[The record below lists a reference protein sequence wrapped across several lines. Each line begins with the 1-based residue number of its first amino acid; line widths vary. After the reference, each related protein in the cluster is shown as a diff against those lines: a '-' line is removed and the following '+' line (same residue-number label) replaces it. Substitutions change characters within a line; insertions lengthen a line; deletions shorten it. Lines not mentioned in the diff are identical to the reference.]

1 MKSVINIILAACAV
15 VLVYMAYRSIMGPIE
30 FEEAKNYREAQ
41 VIQRLKDIRSA
52 QEAYRVVN
60 NGKYAGSFDEL
71 ISFVKNEKMPMV
83 IKEGTLSDEQ
93 FEKGINTDAKAMAVI
108 NKAKKTNDWRK
119 VKELGLENFRRDTT
133 WVNAVDTIFKGR
145 VNFAVDSLRYVPFA
159 GNTQFSL
166 DTVTQ
171 ISKSGAPIYLFEVKA
186 PYDVYLQ
193 GLDRQEVINL
203 NDEAGKMNKYAGL
216 QVGSIEVANNNAGNW
231 E

>member
-1 MKSVINIILAACAV
+1 MRTVINIILAACAV
-15 VLVYMAYRSIMGPIE
+15 VLVYMSYRSIMGPIE
-30 FEEAKNYREAQ
+30 FDQEKNYRDAQ

-71 ISFVKNEKMPMV
+71 INFVENEKVPMV

-93 FEKGINTDAKAMAVI
+93 FEKGVTSDAKAMEII

-119 VKELGLENFRRDTT
+119 VKELGLENFKRDTT
-133 WVNAVDTIFKGR
+133 WINVKDTIFKRAGF
-145 VNFAVDSLRYVPFA
+145 VADSMRYVPF
-159 GNTQFSL
+159 GNGVKFTI
-166 DTVTQ
+166 DTATQ
-171 ISKSGAPIYLFEVKA
+171 ISKSGAPIYLFEVKV
-186 PYDVYLQ
+186 PFDVYLN
-193 GLDRQEVINL
+193 GLDKQEIINL
-203 NDEAGKMNKYAGL
+203 NDEAGKMERYAGL

>member
-1 MKSVINIILAACAV
+1 M
-15 VLVYMAYRSIMGPIE
+15 
-30 FEEAKNYREAQ
+30 
-41 VIQRLKDIRSA
+41 
-52 QEAYRVVN
+52 
-60 NGKYAGSFDEL
+60 
-71 ISFVKNEKMPMV
+71 
-83 IKEGTLSDEQ
+83 
-93 FEKGINTDAKAMAVI
+93 
-108 NKAKKTNDWRK
+108 
-119 VKELGLENFRRDTT
+119 
-133 WVNAVDTIFKGR
+133 
-145 VNFAVDSLRYVPFA
+145 PFA
-159 GNTQFSL
+159 GNTQYSL